1 MLSLGA
7 FAFLNPWLL
16 VALAALPAL
25 YLLLKAT
32 PPGPRRMAF
41 PGVRLLLGLR
51 DPEKQPE
58 RTPWWLLLLR
68 ILAVAAAILGFSD
81 PVLNPRQPITGS
93 GPVLVVLDGGWASA
107 PDWSERQARVREVL
121 EQAGRAGRPVALVS
135 LADPVPAEPRLDL
148 RPAADWSGRLS
159 GMRPRAW
166 APDRDGWA
174 AALETAVAAAGPV
187 DTWYLRDGLSDALS
201 DGAQADITRTLA
213 GFGPLTV
220 IGPERLALG
229 LKPAR
234 LEEGL
239 LRADI
244 ARAPGQGP
252 RSVQVAAI
260 GTDPAGKE
268 RRLALASADLA
279 EGDTSATVA
288 FDMPLELRNR
298 ITRLT
303 IPAEPS
309 AGAVTLTDEAI
320 RRRKVGLMAGA
331 QVQEGQQLVSPLHY
345 LRQALAPTAE
355 VIEAPL
361 SEMLAASPDV
371 LILADV
377 GVLAPAEHE
386 ALQSWVDGGGLLI
399 RFAGPRLA
407 ASSQGTQELDPLLPV
422 RLREGGR
429 SVGGAMSWG
438 APRTLRAFPRSS
450 PFAGLPTPEEVTVT
464 RQVMAQPDP
473 DLPDRIWAALED
485 GTPLVTSRE
494 EGEGRVV
501 LFHVTANAEWSSLPL
516 SGLFVQMLERLAV
529 SARAG
534 APDTDALEG
543 TVWTPELVIDGYGRP
558 IDASAVAGVSGARL
572 AEGRPGPDA
581 PPGVYSAGDRTVA
594 INLLTADSTLQAAA
608 APPAGTRVEQLGA
621 TTETGLKQWFLIA
634 AILMLAADLL
644 ATLWL
649 GGRLRGGRPS
659 HAGHVTLVLLSAGLA
674 ASLTLAAPQGARAQA
689 QPAPGQA
696 GQQVVPFEDPPKE
709 GDDRAIAATTE
720 TVLAY
725 VLTGDQ
731 RVDRV
736 SAAGLSGLSRMLAAR
751 TAIEPG
757 EPMAVNIETDELAF
771 FPMLYWPIAETQ
783 PMPGPQAVAKL
794 NAYLRG
800 GGMIV
805 FDTRDADL
813 GAGLGTGTPNG
824 KALQRIASQLD
835 IPPLEQV
842 PEDHVLTRAFYL
854 LQSFPGRYAEGPVW
868 VEAAQDP
875 NTVDGMPFRNLND
888 GVTPVVIGSNDWA
901 AAWALDENGRT
912 MFPVG
917 RALGGERQR
926 EMAWRFGINLVMHV
940 MTGNYKSDQV
950 HVPALLERLG
960 Q

>member
-25 YLLLKAT
+25 YFLLKAT
-32 PPGPRRMAF
+32 PPGPRRLAF

-107 PDWSERQARVREVL
+107 PDWADRQARVRELL
-121 EQAGRAGRPVALVS
+121 EQAGRAERPVALVS

-148 RPAADWSGRLS
+148 RPASDWLGRLS
-159 GMRPRAW
+159 GLRPRAW
-166 APDRDGWA
+166 APDRAGWA
-174 AALETAVAAAGPV
+174 ETLQAAVAEAGQV
-187 DTWYLRDGLSDALS
+187 DTWYLRDGLA
-201 DGAQADITRTLA
+201 DGDEEGFTDTLA

-220 IGPERLALG
+220 IGPERLAIG

-234 LEEGL
+234 LEDGL

-260 GTDPAGKE
+260 GTDPGGQE

-279 EGDTSATVA
+279 EGDTSATVD
-288 FDMPLELRNR
+288 FDLPLELRNR

-303 IPAEPS
+303 IPAEAS

-331 QVQEGQQLVSPLHY
+331 QAQEGQQLVSPLHY

-371 LILADV
+371 LVLADV

-386 ALQSWVDGGGLLI
+386 ALQSWVDAGGLLI

-438 APRTLRAFPRSS
+438 APRTLRAFPRSG
-450 PFAGLPTPEEVTVT
+450 PFAGLPTPGEVTIT

-534 APDTDALEG
+534 APDAGALEG

-581 PPGVYSAGDRTVA
+581 PPGIYSASDRTVA
-594 INLLTADSTLQAAA
+594 INLLGEESTLAAAA
-608 APPAGTRVEQLGA
+608 APPAGARVEQLGA
-621 TTETGLKQWFLIA
+621 TAETGLKQWFLIM
-634 AILMLAADLL
+634 AILLLAADLL

-649 GGRLRGGRPS
+649 GGRLRGGRPT
-659 HAGHVTLVLLSAGLA
+659 HAGHVAG
-674 ASLTLAAPQGARAQA
+674 LTLAAGLAGLLALAAPQAAQA
-689 QPAPGQA
+689 QAQQQAQQPAQA
-696 GQQVVPFEDPPKE
+696 GPQVVPFEDPPKE
-709 GDDRAIAATTE
+709 GDDRAVTATTE

-757 EPMAVNIETDELAF
+757 EPMAVNIESDELAF
-771 FPMLYWPIAETQ
+771 FPMLYWPISELQ
-783 PMPGPQAVAKL
+783 PMPSPQAVAKL

-824 KALQRIASQLD
+824 KALQRIAAQLD

-842 PEDHVLTRAFYL
+842 PDDHVLTRAFYL